1 MVWYIFD
8 QNRERKKVRLFSV
21 LFTAMWMWDQQ
32 LQIISIFKPLVK
44 QYTRDN
50 KAIVYLPIQSFFCS
64 FYNYGGY
71 LPGDSG
77 LEDPG
82 DCTGI
87 GLDTVRGRAGI
98 AAAAVAPTC
107 AWGIANCC
115 CFDFSLNI
123 LQIKTIKKSNC

>member
-1 MVWYIFD
+1 MID
-8 QNRERKKVRLFSV
+8 H
-21 LFTAMWMWDQQ
+21 
-32 LQIISIFKPLVK
+32 
-44 QYTRDN
+44 
-50 KAIVYLPIQSFFCS
+50 LPIVSTGFSAAFTVYS
-64 FYNYGGY
+64 GH

-98 AAAAVAPTC
+98 AAAAVAPTW

-123 LQIKTIKKSNC
+123 L